1 VAQCKAKSKRSKLRC
16 LKWAVRGKV
25 TCRMHGGTSCGPKTK
40 EGRENSR
47 LAALRHG
54 KYTQKTRALH
64 REAMALIRQSKNL
77 LLNIQ

>member
-1 VAQCKAKSKRSKLRC
+1 M
-16 LKWAVRGKV
+16 KWAVRGKA
-25 TCRMHGGTSCGPKTK
+25 TCRMHGGASGGPKTK

-64 REAMALIRQSKNL
+64 REAMALIRLSKELIANFKD
-77 LLNIQ
+77 